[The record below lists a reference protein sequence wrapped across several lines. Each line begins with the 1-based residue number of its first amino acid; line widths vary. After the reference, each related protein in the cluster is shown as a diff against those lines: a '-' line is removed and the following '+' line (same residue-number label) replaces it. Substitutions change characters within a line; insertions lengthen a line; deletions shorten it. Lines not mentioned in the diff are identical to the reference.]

1 VTKIQESRGGR
12 SARPDALT
20 LAVAIV
26 VPDRQAVAK
35 VRPCVPLDDER
46 FRQTPSTVNEAT
58 NGMRRGARIPSA
70 SRLRSFRERRDP
82 EDFVV
87 VEGVRYGTAAW
98 AIVTMHHLEKAV
110 VHNAPA
116 KLRGSAAEKPYA
128 RLHRVSFSDR

>member
-12 SARPDALT
+12 SARPEAQA

-70 SRLRSFRERRDP
+70 SRLRSFRERRDL

-87 VEGVRYGTAAW
+87 VEGVATE
-98 AIVTMHHLEKAV
+98 LQ
-110 VHNAPA
+110 
-116 KLRGSAAEKPYA
+116 RGPSS
-128 RLHRVSFSDR
+128 LCIT